1 MWASHGRY
9 HKPGRYAYKASE
21 SFVHTFLDIL
31 KTLWNG
37 TGVAVALFYYNWGL
51 IFARWGQPHRAFW
64 YMNRAVTMNSTNPK
78 AYYHRASLFMAVGNL
93 QSAVQ
98 DFTTAIRLDPQYA
111 DAYTRRGMMYTLLDK
126 DDEATQDFDRAVQL
140 GTDRVKL
147 EREIGT
153 LKRPR

>member
-1 MWASHGRY
+1 MG
-9 HKPGRYAYKASE
+9 
-21 SFVHTFLDIL
+21 VNIL
-31 KTLWNG
+31 NMAPLLRLLKSIWNG
-37 TGVAVALFYYNWGL
+37 AGAAVGMFYYNWGL
-51 IFARWGQPHRAFW
+51 FYARWGMTLRAFS
-64 YMNRAVTMNSTNPK
+64 YMNKAVAMNSTNPK

-126 DDEATQDFDRAVQL
+126 DDEAKEDFDRAVQL
-140 GTDRVKL
+140 GTDRVTL
-147 EREIGT
+147 EREIVT